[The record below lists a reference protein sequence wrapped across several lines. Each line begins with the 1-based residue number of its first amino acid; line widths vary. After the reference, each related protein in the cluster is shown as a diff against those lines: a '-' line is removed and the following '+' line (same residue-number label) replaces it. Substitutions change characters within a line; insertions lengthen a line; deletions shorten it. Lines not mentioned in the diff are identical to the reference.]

1 MKSTLRKIGNSRGVL
16 IPAPFL
22 SACRIDDEIEMRLEG
37 DRIVIEPLRQPRLG
51 WFDGYQPS
59 KDDDAWSELIE
70 TEEEN
75 DEWQW

>member
-1 MKSTLRKIGNSRGVL
+1 
-16 IPAPFL
+16 
-22 SACRIDDEIEMRLEG
+22 MRLEG